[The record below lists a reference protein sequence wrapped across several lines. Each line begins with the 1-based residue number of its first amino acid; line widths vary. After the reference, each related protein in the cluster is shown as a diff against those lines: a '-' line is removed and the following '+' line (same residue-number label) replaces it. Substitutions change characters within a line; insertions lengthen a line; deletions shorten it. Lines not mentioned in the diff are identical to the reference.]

1 MSKLCWLVLK
11 KQVAEM
17 QVAKSVVPATPV
29 LFTEIVKDDIAGA
42 DLNNGGAKQAE
53 QAQISKPTR
62 KKRFYS
68 GGLDIK

>member
-17 QVAKSVVPATPV
+17 QVAKAVVTATPV
-29 LFTEIVKDDIAGA
+29 LFTEIVKDDIAGS
-42 DLNNGGAKQAE
+42 DLSNGGAKQAE
-53 QAQISKPTR
+53 QAQNSKTAR